1 MVGSVTPAIAASVA
15 PIDLAADPRLTA
27 QLLAW
32 TLAGCLLGS
41 CSGLVPGLHAN
52 NFALLLA
59 GVAPAVPG
67 PPLFVG
73 CAMLAAGVVHT
84 FLNAVPAMAL
94 GVPDAEMAITALPG
108 HRMVLEGRGY
118 EAIRLSALGSILAV
132 LAAVPLA
139 VPITRGVTAVY
150 PTVRAHLSLVLA
162 AVVVAL
168 IASERTSRRMVGGT
182 LSFAL
187 AAGLGWLTLD
197 LEPNAP
203 LEAGGTLAP
212 LFAGLFGA
220 PVLIDAIF
228 GTGIPPQEGDGIAAS
243 KRLVGTTA
251 LAGALAGAVVGYIPG
266 VSAAIAAVAVL
277 VVVPGGASDRGYI
290 VATSGVD
297 TANTIFALFALV
309 AIGQPRTGVM
319 VAFERVNA
327 PLELP
332 ILIASVVIAG
342 LLGFVLVIVVGDAYL
357 EVVGRLTYWKLSAA
371 VLALLL
377 VLSLLFA
384 GPIGIAIFVVAT
396 AIGLVPVRL
405 RARRVHLMGV
415 LIGPLLFG
423 F

>member
-1 MVGSVTPAIAASVA
+1 MVA
-15 PIDLAADPRLTA
+15 PVEFVFQPSLAL

-32 TLAGCLLGS
+32 VLAGSLLGC

-59 GVAPAVPG
+59 GVAASIPG

-94 GVPDAEMAITALPG
+94 GVPDAEMAVTALPG
-108 HRMVLEGRGY
+108 HRLVLAGRGY
-118 EAIRLSALGSILAV
+118 EAIRLSALGSLLAV

-139 VPITRGVTAVY
+139 VPVTWVVSAVY
-150 PTVRAHLSLVLA
+150 PVVRAQLPLLLA
-162 AVVVAL
+162 MVAAAL
-168 IASERTSRRMVGGT
+168 IASERTTRGRFGGL

-187 AAGLGWLTLD
+187 ASGLGALTLD
-197 LEPNAP
+197 LSTDAP

-220 PVLIDAIF
+220 PVLIDAIR
-228 GTGIPPQEGDGIAAS
+228 GAGMPPQDGDGIAVS
-243 KRLVGTTA
+243 RTTVGVTA
-251 LAGALAGAVVGYIPG
+251 VAGTIAGGVVGYIPG
-266 VSAAIAAVAVL
+266 ISAAIAAVAVL
-277 VVVPGGASDRGYI
+277 AVVPSEASDRGYI

-309 AIGQPRTGVM
+309 VIGQPRTGVM
-319 VAFERVNA
+319 VAFDSLNA

-332 ILIASVVIAG
+332 MLLAAVVLSG
-342 LLGFVLVIVVGDAYL
+342 LVGFALVIGLGDAYL
-357 EVVGRLTYWKLSAA
+357 ELVGRVAYWKLSVA

-377 VLSLLFA
+377 VLSVLFS
-384 GPIGIAIFVVAT
+384 GPIGIAIFVAAT
-396 AIGLVPVRL
+396 AVGLVPVRL

-415 LIGPLLFG
+415 LIGPLIVGL
-423 F
+423 

>member
-1 MVGSVTPAIAASVA
+1 MVA
-15 PIDLAADPRLTA
+15 PVEIGFQPALTG

-32 TLAGCLLGS
+32 VVAGSLLGC

-52 NFALLLA
+52 NFAFLLA
-59 GVAPAVPG
+59 GIAPSVPG

-94 GVPDAEMAITALPG
+94 GVPDAEMAVTALPG

-118 EAIRLSALGSILAV
+118 EAIRLSAVGSILAV

-139 VPITRGVTAVY
+139 VPVTWAVMAVY

-162 AVVVAL
+162 MVVVAL
-168 IASERTSRRMVGGT
+168 IASEHTWRGRFGGL
-182 LSFAL
+182 LSFCL
-187 AAGLGWLTLD
+187 AAALGTLTLD
-197 LEPNAP
+197 LSTNAP

-220 PVLIDAIF
+220 PVLIDAIR
-228 GTGIPPQEGDGIAAS
+228 GSGIPRQDGEEITTS
-243 KRLVGTTA
+243 RRFVGTTA
-251 LAGALAGAVVGYIPG
+251 VAGALAGAVVGYIPG
-266 VSAAIAAVAVL
+266 ISAAIAAVAVL
-277 VVVPGGASDRGYI
+277 AAVPNGASDRGYI

-309 AIGQPRTGVM
+309 AIGQPRTGVL
-319 VAFERVNA
+319 VAFDGTAA

-332 ILIASVVIAG
+332 ILLAGVVIAG
-342 LLGFVLVIVVGDAYL
+342 LIGFVLVIVAGDAYL
-357 EVVGRLTYWKLSAA
+357 ELIGRLTYWKISAA
-371 VLALLL
+371 VLTLLC
-377 VLSLLFA
+377 VLSFLFT
-384 GPIGIAIFVVAT
+384 GPLGIGIFAIAA

-405 RARRVHLMGV
+405 RCRRVHLMGV
-415 LIGPLLFG
+415 LIGPLMLG
-423 F
+423 L